1 MSEKSKVS
9 VTRVFWSRNGWWVR
23 SGNSYQ
29 EVKEPAARLIQE
41 RLEATGGPV
50 VISYVN
56 AGAFPDNYLDEV
68 DLLS

>member
-1 MSEKSKVS
+1 MSAKPQLIVE
-9 VTRVFWSRNGWWVR
+9 RVFRSNNTWWVR

-50 VISYVN
+50 AITYVH
-56 AGAFPDNYLDEV
+56 ADAFPDNYLDEV
-68 DLLS
+68 ELVP